1 MHRPAL
7 AFSSTRT
14 IQRLQGLPSGCV
26 VIDED
31 ELLESVRAVYDAGK
45 SAHAVNVRFELGDIA
60 DDGGYFDVMD
70 VADDLAELESL
81 GKLSRV
87 SAVDW
92 SGSEPPPITRIPYR
106 PS

>member
-1 MHRPAL
+1 
-7 AFSSTRT
+7 
-14 IQRLQGLPSGCV
+14 
-26 VIDED
+26 
-31 ELLESVRAVYDAGK
+31 
-45 SAHAVNVRFELGDIA
+45 VRFELGDIA

-81 GKLSRV
+81 GKLSRAP
-87 SAVDW
+87 AVDW

>member
-1 MHRPAL
+1 M
-7 AFSSTRT
+7 
-14 IQRLQGLPSGCV
+14 

-45 SAHAVNVRFELGDIA
+45 SAHAINVRIELGDIA

-81 GKLSRV
+81 GNSNALPLSTGAALNRCLKRAYV
-87 SAVDW
+87 VP
-92 SGSEPPPITRIPYR
+92 GEQ
-106 PS
+106 

>member
-1 MHRPAL
+1 
-7 AFSSTRT
+7 
-14 IQRLQGLPSGCV
+14 V

-31 ELLESVRAVYDAGK
+31 EVLESVRAIYDAGM
-45 SAHAVNVRFELGDIA
+45 SADAINVRLELGDIA

-81 GKLSRV
+81 GKLSR
-87 SAVDW
+87 APADDW
-92 SGSEPPPITRIPYR
+92 NGGDPPPKTRIPYR

>member
-1 MHRPAL
+1 M
-7 AFSSTRT
+7 
-14 IQRLQGLPSGCV
+14 CV

-31 ELLESVRAVYDAGK
+31 LLLDAVWEVSEAGK
-45 SAHAVNVRFELGDIA
+45 RGRAGNVRDELGTIA
-60 DDGGYFDVMD
+60 DDGRYFEVMV

-81 GKLSRV
+81 GKLSRAP
-87 SAVDW
+87 AVDW

>member
-1 MHRPAL
+1 M
-7 AFSSTRT
+7 
-14 IQRLQGLPSGCV
+14 

-45 SAHAVNVRFELGDIA
+45 SAHAINVRIELGDIA

-81 GKLSRV
+81 GKLKL
-87 SAVDW
+87 APAFDW
-92 SGSEPPPITRIPYR
+92 GGSESTPKARIAYVVPR
-106 PS
+106 KKQEPTG

>member
-1 MHRPAL
+1 M
-7 AFSSTRT
+7 
-14 IQRLQGLPSGCV
+14 

-45 SAHAVNVRFELGDIA
+45 SAHAVNVRVELGDIA
-60 DDGGYFDVMD
+60 DDGGYFDVME

-81 GKLSRV
+81 GKLSRAP
-87 SAVDW
+87 AVDG

>member
-1 MHRPAL
+1 M
-7 AFSSTRT
+7 
-14 IQRLQGLPSGCV
+14 

-31 ELLESVRAVYDAGK
+31 ELLESVRAVYDAGR
-45 SAHAVNVRFELGDIA
+45 SAHGTNVRIELGDIA

-81 GKLSRV
+81 GKLSRAPAGDWDY
-87 SAVDW
+87 SAPTP
-92 SGSEPPPITRIPYR
+92 ETRIAYR